1 MRSEKVFPLLVL
13 AIVVLFALNILV
25 GSIHIPAA
33 TVASILLGD
42 ADVKPSW
49 QYIVI
54 EAATGHNG
62 DTGRCGPGRQWTH
75 AADGIPQSAGRPQH
89 FRH

>member
-49 QYIVI
+49 Q
-54 EAATGHNG
+54 
-62 DTGRCGPGRQWTH
+62 
-75 AADGIPQSAGRPQH
+75 
-89 FRH
+89 